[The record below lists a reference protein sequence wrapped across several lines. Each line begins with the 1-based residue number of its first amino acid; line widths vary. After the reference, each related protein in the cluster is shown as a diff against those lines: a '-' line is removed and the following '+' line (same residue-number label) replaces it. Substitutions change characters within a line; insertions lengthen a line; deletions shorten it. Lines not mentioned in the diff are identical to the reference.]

1 MTILD
6 EEFAAALAK
15 GSGRAMKLLLQAPER
30 KGLHDQIIRACVS
43 NLAFDR
49 QCESE
54 RSAYLARLITASDSP
69 AALFSKLETALISAD
84 EDTDVPQLF
93 TVLVRLVRILPQLE
107 GDALRGAFAG
117 LSDEDQ
123 LDCMEGL
130 ILLDGAAALL
140 DCAELLAS
148 RLKSE
153 GWRVQ
158 GMLDALFERDGAN
171 SEQTLR
177 ELRANHLQLDELM
190 SSIEDVGQP
199 EPSVDDE
206 AYDLAAIRSDIFGGR
221 RPPGAWRR
229 KLSQA
234 DWSSLTAEMLER
246 IDENDAA
253 QLLRHFTG
261 RPFPDDP
268 TRLFKWLDSP
278 IPRVSGITAGILGR
292 VPHPRV
298 RQEAL
303 QRLAMGDQGVR
314 LLLANYQPGDF
325 AKIEPLLHKPPSE
338 ERAHDLGL
346 SVLALLDKNDVSTD
360 ECRTTL
366 LNLYEHT
373 PCSLCRNSAVRT
385 LVRRGAAPAWMAD
398 ECRFDADPETVR
410 LFSTS

>member
-1 MTILD
+1 MD
-6 EEFAAALAK
+6 EEFATALAK
-15 GSGRAMKLLLQAPER
+15 GSGRAMKLLLQAPGR
-30 KGLHDQIIRACVS
+30 KSLHDQIVRACMS

-54 RSAYLARLITASDSP
+54 RGAYLARLVAATDSP

-84 EDTDVPQLF
+84 EDIDVPQLF
-93 TVLVRLVRILPQLE
+93 NALVRLVRIFPQL
-107 GDALRGAFAG
+107 GGNALRGAFAG

-140 DCAELLAS
+140 DCAELLES
-148 RLKSE
+148 RLESE

-158 GMLDALFERDGAN
+158 GMLDALVERDGPS
-171 SEQTLR
+171 SEQTFR
-177 ELRANHLQLDELM
+177 GLRADHAQLDKLM
-190 SSIEDVGQP
+190 ASMEDVGQP
-199 EPSVDDE
+199 EPAADDE

-234 DWSSLTAEMLER
+234 DWSMLTAEILER
-246 IDENDAA
+246 IDENNAV
-253 QLLRHFTG
+253 QFLRHFTG

-278 IPRVSGITAGILGR
+278 ISRVSGITAGILGR

-303 QRLAMGDQGVR
+303 QRLEMGDQGVR
-314 LLLANYQPGDF
+314 LLLANYRPGDF
-325 AKIEPLLHKPPSE
+325 AKIEPLLHKPPSD

-346 SVLALLDKNDVSTD
+346 AVLALLDENDVPTD

-373 PCSLCRNSAVRT
+373 PCSLCRNSVVRS
-385 LVRRGAAPAWMAD
+385 LVRRDAAPAWMAD
-398 ECRFDADPETVR
+398 ECRYDADPDTVR
-410 LFSTS
+410 LFSNS

>member
-1 MTILD
+1 MTTLD
-6 EEFAAALAK
+6 EDFAAALAK
-15 GSGRAMKLLLQAPER
+15 GSGRAMKLLLQAPGR
-30 KGLHDQIIRACVS
+30 HDLRNHLIGACRS

-54 RSAYLARLITASDSP
+54 RSAYLARLVAATDSP
-69 AALFSKLETALISAD
+69 ATIFAALEAALTSAD
-84 EDTDVPQLF
+84 EATDVPQIF
-93 TVLVRLVRILPQLE
+93 TVLVRLVRTLPQLE
-107 GDALRGAFAG
+107 GGALREAFAG
-117 LSDEDQ
+117 LSDEDR

-130 ILLDGAAALL
+130 ILLEGAAALL

-153 GWRVQ
+153 GWRGQ
-158 GMLDALFERDGAN
+158 GMLDALVERDGAN

-177 ELRANHLQLDELM
+177 GLRANHQQLDELM
-190 SSIEDVGQP
+190 ASIEDVGQP
-199 EPSVDDE
+199 EPSADDE
-206 AYDLAAIRSDIFGGR
+206 VYDLAAIRSDIFGGR

-246 IDENDAA
+246 IDENNAV
-253 QLLRHFTG
+253 QFLLHFRG

-278 IPRVSGITAGILGR
+278 VPRASGVTAGILGR

-303 QRLAMGDQGVR
+303 QRLEVGDQGVR
-314 LLLANYQPGDF
+314 LLLANYRPGDF

-346 SVLALLDKNDVSTD
+346 AVLALLDKNDVPTD

-366 LNLYEHT
+366 LNVYEHT
-373 PCSLCRNSAVRT
+373 PCSLCRNSAVTT
-385 LVRRGAAPAWMAD
+385 LVGRRAVPVWMAD
-398 ECRFDADPETVR
+398 ECRYDADPDTVR
-410 LFSTS
+410 LFLNP